1 MNILRV
7 YEIAIGIAE
16 LEGRHVG
23 MSFLIAIKGSLIAF
37 AVMLVLSFLSMG
49 FLGAALYYACYPV
62 LALFYGNPN
71 NWSGDWVWPAAIAA
85 GMLWS
90 VSFLAAGR
98 LNLYLTP
105 HLSAAACRIIY
116 VAVLWVSA
124 ALVWLFILATSYE
137 PTAAERQ
144 ADMERCGELNRS
156 SVETGLSGALGT
168 LPQLLDGPRCLKTPY
183 SSDMVAAVRLAPGFT
198 LDGVTFI
205 PGSEPTEVPLN
216 SLETIYPEP
225 FKSVAR
231 TEFEIASTFSGKN
244 KHVAVHLIRLRDG
257 KLYAL
262 VNDAM

>member
-71 NWSGDWVWPAAIAA
+71 NWSGDWVWPAVIAA

-105 HLSAAACRIIY
+105 SVCSRVQDHLCRGS
-116 VAVLWVSA
+116 LG
-124 ALVWLFILATSYE
+124 
-137 PTAAERQ
+137 ERG
-144 ADMERCGELNRS
+144 A
-156 SVETGLSGALGT
+156 GL
-168 LPQLLDGPRCLKTPY
+168 
-183 SSDMVAAVRLAPGFT
+183 
-198 LDGVTFI
+198 
-205 PGSEPTEVPLN
+205 
-216 SLETIYPEP
+216 
-225 FKSVAR
+225 
-231 TEFEIASTFSGKN
+231 
-244 KHVAVHLIRLRDG
+244 AVHSRHLL
-257 KLYAL
+257 
-262 VNDAM
+262 